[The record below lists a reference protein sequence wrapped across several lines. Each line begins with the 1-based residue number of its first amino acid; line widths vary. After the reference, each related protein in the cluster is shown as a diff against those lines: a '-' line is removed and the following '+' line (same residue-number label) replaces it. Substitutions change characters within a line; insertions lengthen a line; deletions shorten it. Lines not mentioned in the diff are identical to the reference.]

1 MSGVSWFEAAA
12 YARFAAKALPTLY
25 HWTRAAGMGHYCD
38 ILLLSNFGGR
48 GSAPV
53 GSHLGVSPYGAY
65 DMAGN
70 VKEWC
75 WNEAGGRH
83 YIMGGGW
90 NEPGYMFTDADA
102 QSPWDRSPT
111 YGFRCAK
118 YAAPPPPVQV
128 KAIDLVRVTRDYA
141 AEKPASHEVF
151 RLYRSFHSYGRTELE
166 PVVESVEKAE
176 LWRHEKVSFAAA
188 YGRERVAAHLF
199 LPKGARPPHQT
210 IVYFPSG
217 EAPALASSDNLRMRY
232 LDVVLRSGRAVMYP
246 VYKGTHERRL
256 PGRTQGPS
264 KYRDLMIQISKDFGR
279 SIDYLETRTDID
291 RDRLAYYG
299 ISWGACVAPLLL
311 AGESRIKTA
320 VLQGGGLELEE
331 SPPEVDPFNFV
342 PRVTVPV
349 LMLNGRY
356 DFELPLEA
364 SQKPL
369 FRLLGTADKDKR
381 HVLFE
386 SGHGGYPMTDLIK
399 EILDWLDGHLGP
411 VGGA

>member
-1 MSGVSWFEAAA
+1 
-12 YARFAAKALPTLY
+12 
-25 HWTRAAGMGHYCD
+25 
-38 ILLLSNFGGR
+38 
-48 GSAPV
+48 
-53 GSHLGVSPYGAY
+53 
-65 DMAGN
+65 MAGN